1 MGFLKKV
8 NTMTDRALTT
18 LLKTSILIEDMKK
31 QKKEFEKQ
39 IKVLDLKIEEAKNR
53 VKGLREVKE
62 EEILFI

>member
-1 MGFLKKV
+1 MKDSWY
-8 NTMTDRALTT
+8 MADRALTT

-39 IKVLDLKIEEAKNR
+39 IRLLDLKIEEAKNR

-62 EEILFI
+62 EEILFV